1 MNKLKNY
8 CGTNDCEKRT
18 RFQRQI
24 RHNYVPVS
32 LRLRMYPLGDINC
45 DKNSTSYGTR
55 INKYTVTNTIVTIII
70 IIAII
75 FITIIIVVV
84 VVVVVIIIH
93 SLVVQRL
100 IEFSINRDYDCSV

>member
-1 MNKLKNY
+1 M
-8 CGTNDCEKRT
+8 
-18 RFQRQI
+18 
-24 RHNYVPVS
+24 
-32 LRLRMYPLGDINC
+32 
-45 DKNSTSYGTR
+45 
-55 INKYTVTNTIVTIII
+55 TNTIVTIII

-100 IEFSINRDYDCSV
+100 IEFSINRDYDCSVWLTILCFHVSILVQLLHTFSRVPLVSY